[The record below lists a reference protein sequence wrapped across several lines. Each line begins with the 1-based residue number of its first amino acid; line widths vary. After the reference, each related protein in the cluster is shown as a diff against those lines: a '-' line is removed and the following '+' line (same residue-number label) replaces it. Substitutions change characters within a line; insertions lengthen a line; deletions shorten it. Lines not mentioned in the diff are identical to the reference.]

1 MRTVPFSLE
10 TEQLSNS
17 CKHLPQIGSTNLTSG
32 NMPKKGQILWFKS
45 RDTLLSDTDLHLDN
59 YKDDKKCRSSTTC
72 MGTVSDKRRV
82 RHNSA
87 PEGSQFIAEQALTD
101 SRNTLDKVSL
111 SQPLSYSNS
120 LLQNPSDDLF
130 FLKNQS
136 LRRSRRLES
145 SLDDSVFIEGKSN
158 ATLPGTTST
167 SSKCRPL
174 DHMEAEYLEALA
186 GDFAFR
192 EREKPR
198 SSRQRGSLKND
209 LSYRKETE
217 DLKNFLDDS
226 VLLEDER
233 WRSTLSGS
241 SKSDPFHLNSA
252 GDFQISSCD
261 SVFAENERLRTSRYR
276 TSTGTLT
283 LNRTKSEELT
293 VSSEDLGSKL
303 DYGRMPSSQMK
314 AQKTEMPAFLLSPAK
329 EKQRAL
335 HRSEPSLASTAQ
347 IPIPRLTIRNITS
360 LSDFIESRGRRY
372 RSSNIDRSAEVLDMF
387 SSESEKPPSRNETV
401 NTISKENDRNLKQF
415 RRTVLSYPI
424 DDNLLNPYW
433 KPRGAAFGK
442 SQSEREHSSSRL
454 LRRTR
459 SDPATCKRDC
469 TKRE

>member
-45 RDTLLSDTDLHLDN
+45 QDTLLSDTDLHLDN
-59 YKDDKKCRSSTTC
+59 YEDDKKCRSSTTC

-87 PEGSQFIAEQALTD
+87 PEGSQFIVEQALTD
-101 SRNTLDKVSL
+101 STNTLDKVSL

-158 ATLPGTTST
+158 ANLPGTTST
-167 SSKCRPL
+167 SSKCRSL

-186 GDFAFR
+186 GDFAFL

-198 SSRQRGSLKND
+198 SSRQRGSLKNN

-217 DLKNFLDDS
+217 DLKNF
-226 VLLEDER
+226 
-233 WRSTLSGS
+233 
-241 SKSDPFHLNSA
+241 
-252 GDFQISSCD
+252 
-261 SVFAENERLRTSRYR
+261 LRTSRYR

-293 VSSEDLGSKL
+293 VSSEDLGLKL

-372 RSSNIDRSAEVLDMF
+372 RSSNIDRSAEVLDVF

-401 NTISKENDRNLKQF
+401 NTISKGNDRNLKQF